1 MPPDQQRA
9 IANARHL
16 MMSGAADARTQA
28 GRVLRTLATAPCSWS
43 PWQTSQIAQAKQA
56 LRQCTTASEASMACS
71 ALLDA
76 LTKEPPR
83 QRPALEA

>member
-16 MMSGAADARTQA
+16 MMSGATDARTQA
-28 GRVLRTLATAPCSWS
+28 GRALRTLATAPCSWS
-43 PWQTSQIAQAKQA
+43 PWQTGQITQAKQA
-56 LRQCTTASEASMACS
+56 LRQCATAADASLACS
-71 ALLDA
+71 SLLEA

-83 QRPALEA
+83 QRPALEV